1 MNNYIIPYK
10 VANMEKNQI
19 VILEDR
25 GLILAEGVD
34 AKEFLQNIISN
45 DINKVSESS
54 SIFSA
59 IFTPQGKY
67 LYEFFILKNKDGYL
81 LDCQIEIKDD
91 LITHL
96 LKYKL
101 RSKVEIK
108 DLSSSHAV
116 GIISKDKFEDIQKEL
131 NSKEKTVLYR
141 ESPCFVDTR
150 LFSLGARILS
160 NIEKLYLTIK
170 KLNLK
175 IIDKSNY
182 LKLSHQEGIPVVGI
196 KNLQNNIFGLE
207 SNFEELNAID
217 FKKGCYVGQENT
229 ARMKLKNKLR
239 KRLLPISSNN
249 ALKVLDEIK
258 FNDQIVG
265 KVLINGQYPFAL
277 IKLFDPELKVFSDQ
291 NLKVKE
297 SSIQILSPSYFVI

>member
-1 MNNYIIPYK
+1 M
-10 VANMEKNQI
+10 
-19 VILEDR
+19 
-25 GLILAEGVD
+25 
-34 AKEFLQNIISN
+34 
-45 DINKVSESS
+45 
-54 SIFSA
+54 
-59 IFTPQGKY
+59 
-67 LYEFFILKNKDGYL
+67 
-81 LDCQIEIKDD
+81 
-91 LITHL
+91 
-96 LKYKL
+96 
-101 RSKVEIK
+101 
-108 DLSSSHAV
+108 
-116 GIISKDKFEDIQKEL
+116 
-131 NSKEKTVLYR
+131 
-141 ESPCFVDTR
+141 
-150 LFSLGARILS
+150 
-160 NIEKLYLTIK
+160 
-170 KLNLK
+170 
-175 IIDKSNY
+175 
-182 LKLSHQEGIPVVGI
+182 VGI

-249 ALKVLDEIK
+249 ALKILDEIK

>member
-1 MNNYIIPYK
+1 MK
-10 VANMEKNQI
+10 KDQI

-25 GLILAEGVD
+25 GLVLVEGVD

-54 SIFSA
+54 SIFTA

-67 LYEFFILKNKDGYL
+67 LYEFFILKNKNGYL

-108 DLSSSHAV
+108 DLSSSHVV
-116 GIISKDKFEDIQKEL
+116 GVISKDKFEEIQKEL
-131 NSKEKTVLYR
+131 NTKEKTLLYR
-141 ESPCFVDTR
+141 ESPCFMDTR
-150 LFSLGARILS
+150 LPSLGARVLS
-160 NIEKLYLTIK
+160 NLEKLHLTIK

-175 IIDKSNY
+175 ILDKSNY
-182 LKLSHQEGIPVVGI
+182 LALSHKEGVPATGI
-196 KNLQNNIFGLE
+196 KNLQNNLFGLE
-207 SNFEELNAID
+207 SNYEELNAID

-239 KRLLPISSNN
+239 KRLLPVVSNN
-249 ALKVLDEIK
+249 SIKISDEIK

-265 KVLINGQYPFAL
+265 KVLIDGQYPFAL
-277 IKLFDPELKVFSDQ
+277 IKLFDPEFKIFSKQ

-297 SSIQILSPSYFVI
+297 FNIQVIKPPYLKF